1 MANYIIELRDV
12 DKRFGEVVAV
22 NRVSLQISRGE
33 YVVIV
38 GPSGSGKT
46 TLLLMLGGFEKP
58 SSGDIIIDGKLVNE
72 LPPAKRST
80 ATVFQDYS
88 LFPHMTVF
96 KNIEFGL
103 KMRKVKKEERRTR
116 ALDILSLVGLEGLHQ
131 RYPHELSGG
140 QKQRVAL
147 ARSLVV
153 EPSILLLDEPLGALD
168 AALRRQMQ
176 RELKRIQKQV
186 GITFIH
192 VTHDQEEAMSIADK
206 LIVINAGEIQDEGR
220 PDQVY
225 QRPQSLFSA
234 KFMGDNNL
242 ITGKIAETADD
253 TVQIKTDFGTFRLLI
268 NKKEQSLKGLAVG
281 SEATFT
287 LRPENINVARRE
299 DTGENLIHNAKVTK
313 VLFQGSYIKV
323 IAEVPGYGELKVQ
336 FHGMARSGIREDH
349 VISLSFE
356 SKNTFLLGIKDTNKR
371 SGEEVASAL

>member
-1 MANYIIELRDV
+1 MADYIIELRDV

-22 NRVSLQISRGE
+22 DRTSFQISKGE

-58 SSGDIIIDGKLVNE
+58 TSGEVIIDGKIVNDI
-72 LPPAKRST
+72 PPAKRST
-80 ATVFQDYS
+80 ATVFQDYG

-103 KMRKVKKEERRTR
+103 KMRKVKKEERKTR
-116 ALDILSLVGLEGLHQ
+116 VLDILKLVGLEGLHQ

-168 AALRRQMQ
+168 AALRKQMQ

-186 GITFIH
+186 GLTFIH

-206 LIVINAGEIQDEGR
+206 LIVINEGKIQDEGS

-225 QRPQSLFSA
+225 QQPQSIFSA
-234 KFMGDNNL
+234 QFMGDNNL

-253 TVQIKTDFGTFRLLI
+253 AVQFKTDFGTFRLLI
-268 NKKEQSLKGLAVG
+268 NKEEQSLKCLTVG
-281 SEATFT
+281 SKATFM
-287 LRPENINVARRE
+287 LRPENITVANRE
-299 DTGENLIHNAKVTK
+299 DRGENLIHNAKVTK

-323 IAEVPGYGELKVQ
+323 IADVPGYGELKVQ
-336 FHGMARSGIREDH
+336 LHGMAHPGIREDH
-349 VISLSFE
+349 VISLKFE
-356 SKNTFLLGIKDTNKR
+356 SKNAFVLVVKDT
-371 SGEEVASAL
+371 VAKD

>member
-22 NRVSLQISRGE
+22 NRASLQISRGE

-46 TLLLMLGGFEKP
+46 TLLLMLGGFERP

-80 ATVFQDYS
+80 TTVFQDYG

-103 KMRKVKKEERRTR
+103 KMRKVKKEERKTR
-116 ALDILSLVGLEGLHQ
+116 VLDILNLVGLEGLHQ
-131 RYPHELSGG
+131 RNPHELSGG

-186 GITFIH
+186 GLTFIH

-206 LIVINAGEIQDEGR
+206 LIVINEGKIQDEGS

-225 QRPQSLFSA
+225 QQPQSLFSA

-242 ITGKIAETADD
+242 ITGKIAEAADD
-253 TVQIKTDFGTFRLLI
+253 TVQIKTDFGTFRLLV
-268 NKKEQSLKGLAVG
+268 NKKEQSLKGLTVG
-281 SEATFT
+281 SEVTFT
-287 LRPENINVARRE
+287 LRPENIRVAKRE

-336 FHGMARSGIREDH
+336 LHGMDHPDIREGQ
-349 VISLSFE
+349 VISLNFE
-356 SKNTFLLGIKDTNKR
+356 SKNVFLLGVKDT
-371 SGEEVASAL
+371 E